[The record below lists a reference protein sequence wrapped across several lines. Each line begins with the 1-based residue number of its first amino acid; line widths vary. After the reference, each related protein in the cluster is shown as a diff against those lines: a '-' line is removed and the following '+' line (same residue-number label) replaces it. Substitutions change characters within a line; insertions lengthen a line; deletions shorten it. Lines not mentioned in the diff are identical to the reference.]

1 MRRGSQRKS
10 AAGFTLIELL
20 VVIAIIGLLLAL
32 LLPAIQRVREASNRM
47 RCGNNL
53 KHLSVAVHNYVNDWK
68 ILPRTG
74 NVNNNSG
81 CCDANQPQW
90 CFFARLLPYFER
102 SDLFDRIRSADPSGM
117 GNIDNTTINQ
127 ATFGNPGS
135 TNPALNPL
143 ATQLD
148 FMFCPSD
155 RARAIGVRGAVN
167 FSVQVAMINYGGV
180 EGSNW
185 CWSSAGYNFTDPNK
199 NDCNGLDNGNGMFY
213 RADVRERITLTDVTD
228 GTAYT
233 FMIGERSP
241 ELDQHCC
248 TWVYSNMCTATCA
261 IPPNACMLPN
271 MAAPCSGI
279 GQWQERYSFRSRHP
293 GGTQFVMAD
302 SSIRFIRETIDLAT
316 YRALSTIRLGENVM
330 PPNY

>member
-1 MRRGSQRKS
+1 MRRRTGVVRRR
-10 AAGFTLIELL
+10 GFTLIELL
-20 VVIAIIGLLLAL
+20 VVIAIIGLLMAL

-53 KHLSVAVHNYVNDWK
+53 KHIAVAVHNYVNDWK

-74 NVNNNSG
+74 SEITRSG
-81 CCDANQPQW
+81 CCNANDAQW
-90 CFFARLLPYFER
+90 CLFARLLPYFER
-102 SDLFDRIRSADPSGM
+102 GDLYNRIRSADPTG
-117 GNIDNTTINQ
+117 GENFDNTTIMQ
-127 ATFGNPGS
+127 ATFGNAGS
-135 TNPALNPL
+135 QNPTLNPL

-148 FMFCPSD
+148 FLFCPSD
-155 RARAIGVRGAVN
+155 RARAIGVRSSVN
-167 FSVQVAMINYGGV
+167 FAVQVALINYAGV

-185 CWSSAGYNFTDPNK
+185 CWSAAGYNFSDPLK
-199 NDCNGLDNGNGMFY
+199 GCNGLDDGNGMFY
-213 RADVRERITLTDVTD
+213 RSDVKEKITLTDVTD

-261 IPPNACMLPN
+261 IPPNVCMQPN
-271 MAAPCSGI
+271 MPAPCGGI
-279 GQWQERYSFRSRHP
+279 GQWQDRYSFRSRHP

-302 SSIRFIRETIDLAT
+302 GSTRFIRETIDLAT
-316 YRALSTIRLGENVM
+316 YRALATIRNAENVL
-330 PPNY
+330 PPEY